1 MPMYALGV
9 VLQINTLSD
18 EFVKQVWYADD
29 AIACGCL
36 ADVQLVES
44 SCFIYTAYHKIK
56 ITCSVSKG
64 INSTVHFGG
73 WSLFF

>member
-1 MPMYALGV
+1 MPMYGLGV
-9 VLQINTLSD
+9 VPLINTLSD

-29 AIACGCL
+29 VIACGCL
-36 ADVQLVES
+36 ADVQRWWNHLV
-44 SCFIYTAYHKIK
+44 SCTLYHKIK